1 MNKTFKFFNDKMGG
15 AEVTQHVGVAG
26 EVFYDPNN
34 GFLRLSDGATPG
46 GILLNMIGRQGYCLT
61 AYDTTVQANSAAVN
75 LVKYNTPVI
84 SDGISIVDLTKIT
97 FAHAGRYNI
106 QFSLQMDKLD
116 SGTDEFELWLVKNG
130 VNVPFSNTK
139 ITSVG
144 NNDKFVA
151 SWNFV
156 EGVLVGDYLEL
167 AWHSIDTEMRI
178 FYNAE
183 ATNPARPAIP
193 SAILTVTQV

>member
-1 MNKTFKFFNDKMGG
+1 MAKTYKFFNDKMGG
-15 AEVTQHVGVAG
+15 ADVTQHIGVSG
-26 EVFYDPNN
+26 EVFYDPAT
-34 GFLRLSDGATPG
+34 GFLRLSDGVTAG

-61 AYDTTVQANSAAVN
+61 AYDTTLQANSASVN

-139 ITSVG
+139 MTSVG

-156 EGVLVGDYLEL
+156 EEALVGDYFEL
-167 AWHSIDTEMRI
+167 AWHSIDTELRI
-178 FYNAE
+178 FYTD
-183 ATNPARPAIP
+183 ATTRPAIP